1 MYQYDK
7 LDQTLVD
14 ERVEQFRDQ
23 VRRRMA
29 GELNDDEFRPLRLMN
44 GVYLQLHAYMFRI
57 SIPYGMLSTAQLRKL
72 AFLARTYD
80 RDYGHFTTRQN
91 IQFNWP
97 KLKDIPDM
105 LAHLA
110 SVQMH
115 AIQTSG
121 NSFRNTTSDQYAGA
135 AAGEVDDPRIYC
147 EIIRQWSTLHP
158 EFSFLPRKFKI
169 AVTGSVRDRAAVKI
183 HDIGIIMKRN
193 EKGELGFE
201 MLAGG
206 GLGRTPF
213 VGKTV
218 RQFCE
223 KKHLLSYLTAM
234 LRIYNQLGR
243 RDNIFKARIKILVHE
258 LGIEK
263 YTELVEKEWEQ
274 IKDDPALHLPDAEIE
289 RVRACFPEMPY
300 AVLDDSTPDLEKKR
314 LEDKDF
320 DLWVS
325 TNTAAHK
332 KPGYAIVNLS
342 LKPIGGIPGD
352 CTADQMDAV
361 ADMADKYS
369 FGELRVSH
377 HQNLV
382 LADVRKSD
390 LYEVWQKLKKLEMAT
405 PNMQLITDIICCPG
419 LDYCGLANSRS
430 IPVAQRISNRFAD
443 LKRQHDIGELQIK
456 MSGCINACG
465 QHHIGHIGLLGVDRK
480 NEEYYQITLGG
491 SPDEKAAIGTIVG
504 PAVSSAKVV
513 DAVETLVNTYLEI
526 RQDGERFLDTVNRVG
541 IKPFKEKLYAAA

>member
-1 MYQYDK
+1 MYRYDK
-7 LDQTLVD
+7 LDQTLVN

-23 VRRRMA
+23 ARRRLA

-44 GVYLQLHAYMFRI
+44 GLYLQLHAYMLRVA
-57 SIPYGMLSTAQLRKL
+57 IPYGMLSTAQLRTL
-72 AFLARTYD
+72 AHIARKYD
-80 RDYGHFTTRQN
+80 KGYAHFTTRQN
-91 IQFNWP
+91 LQYNWP
-97 KLKDIPDM
+97 QLKDVPDI
-105 LAHLA
+105 LAELA
-110 SVQMH
+110 KVEMH

-121 NSFRNTTSDQYAGA
+121 NSFRNTTTDQYAGA
-135 AAGEVDDPRIYC
+135 VAGEVDDPRVYC
-147 EIIRQWSTLHP
+147 EIIRQWSTFHP
-158 EFSFLPRKFKI
+158 EFSYLPRKFKI
-169 AVTGSVRDRAAVKI
+169 AVTASAKDRAAVKV

-193 EKGELGFE
+193 EQGELGYE

-218 RQFCE
+218 RQFLP
-223 KKHLLSYLTAM
+223 KKHLLSYLEAM
-234 LRIYNQLGR
+234 LRVYNQLGR

-263 YTELVEKEWEQ
+263 YTKLVEEEWRH
-274 IKDDPALHLPDAEIE
+274 IKDGVLDLPDSEIE
-289 RVRACFPEMPY
+289 RVRAHFPELPY
-300 AVLDDSTPDLEKKR
+300 EKLNDSSPDFEKKR

-342 LKPIGGIPGD
+342 LKPVGGIPGD
-352 CTADQMDAV
+352 ATADQMDGV

-369 FGELRVSH
+369 FAELRVTH

-382 LADVRKSD
+382 LAEVKKSD
-390 LYEVWQKLKKLEMAT
+390 LYAIWQEAKRLGFAT
-405 PNMQLITDIICCPG
+405 PNITLISDIICCPG

-465 QHHIGHIGLLGVDRK
+465 HHHVGHIGLLGVDRK

-491 SPDEKAAIGTIVG
+491 SPAEDAAIGTIVG
-504 PAVSSAKVV
+504 PAFSTDKVV
-513 DAVETLVNTYLEI
+513 DAVETIVETYLES
-526 RQDGERFLDTVNRVG
+526 RGEGERFLDTVKRVG
-541 IKPFKEKLYAAA
+541 IKPFKEKLYATA